1 MRSATSRTR
10 PICAGLKKQLTLL
23 DLLSPHSPFSL
34 PTANCHSSLITMAIS
49 WVDRGKGR
57 EEGGVESPSI
67 KSQGFA
73 ARNQKPNFSSTL
85 TVFKSRTP
93 SDLLD
98 RALFPNPFGE
108 EATFLV

>member
-1 MRSATSRTR
+1 MRGVKEAAYPFR
-10 PICAGLKKQLTLL
+10 PVL
-23 DLLSPHSPFSL
+23 SPFSFLSPNNQL
-34 PTANCHSSLITMAIS
+34 PLLSYHNGDFMGRP
-49 WVDRGKGR
+49 WKGK
-57 EEGGVESPSI
+57 EGGVESPSI